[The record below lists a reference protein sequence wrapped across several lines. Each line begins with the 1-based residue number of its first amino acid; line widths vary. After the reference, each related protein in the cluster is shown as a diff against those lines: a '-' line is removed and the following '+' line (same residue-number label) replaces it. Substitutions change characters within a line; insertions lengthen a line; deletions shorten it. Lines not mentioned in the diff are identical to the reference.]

1 MYLTVSSVIIL
12 VISLALVFVYLQAV
26 CEKILRRKFDQE
38 YFQSIVNANRLEF
51 PFVRTAIEEYETPV
65 DYPWVRMTLKCDFLA
80 LTYLLK
86 NAANLKQK
94 HSREER
100 LLMAYFRSLLFLL
113 SASHLVGVS
122 EKPVIL
128 RLIQILQHFA
138 DVVGQRVNRV
148 RFGDLNAS
156 DYLLS
161 L

>member
-1 MYLTVSSVIIL
+1 MYLTVTIL
-12 VISLALVFVYLQAV
+12 VISLALFFFYLQAT
-26 CEKILRRKFDQE
+26 CERILRRKFDQE

-51 PFVRTAIEEYETPV
+51 PFIRTAIEEYDTPV

-86 NAANLKQK
+86 NAANLKQS

-100 LLMAYFRSLLFLL
+100 LLIVYFRSLLFALFAL
-113 SASHLVGVS
+113 HLFGLS
-122 EKPVIL
+122 EKPAIL
-128 RLIQILQHFA
+128 RLTRILQHFA

-148 RFGDLNAS
+148 RFGDLSAS